1 VGTHKKEE
9 NMKAT
14 FGKELCKRLVD
25 HYGRMPSAAVVAR
38 DFNFRSPHLA
48 PISQETARRWIR
60 GLSVPEIERLS
71 ILATWLKIDVKEIFQ
86 SSTQEHPQGSGM
98 INRPFPLGES
108 QTSSGLSSADQ
119 RLVQICATLD
129 DKAKQLIVMLAQEL
143 AARRA

>member
-1 VGTHKKEE
+1 
-9 NMKAT
+9 MKAT

-38 DFNFRSPHLA
+38 DFNFRSPHLS

-86 SSTQEHPQGSGM
+86 SSTQENTNGLGSMG
-98 INRPFPLGES
+98 RPSPMAEPLS
-108 QTSSGLSSADQ
+108 LNGLSGPDQ
-119 RLVQICATLD
+119 QLVQMCATLD
-129 DKAKQLIVMLAQEL
+129 EKAKQLIVMLAQEL
-143 AARRA
+143 ATRRP